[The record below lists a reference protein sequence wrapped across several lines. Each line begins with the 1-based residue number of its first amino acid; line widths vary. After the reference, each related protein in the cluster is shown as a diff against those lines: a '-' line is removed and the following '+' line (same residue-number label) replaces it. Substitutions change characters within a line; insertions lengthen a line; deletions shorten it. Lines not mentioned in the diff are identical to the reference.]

1 MSRLVNKLYVDQL
14 KAEPCVDCGRT
25 FPPAAMDFDHVR
37 GVKVANISEMLY
49 RSRAEL
55 DAEIAKCE
63 LVCATCHR
71 LRENTRRVDVHLDA
85 ADAYDVDAELAA
97 CGE

>member
-1 MSRLVNKLYVDQL
+1 VDQL

-37 GVKVANISEMLY
+37 GVKVANISQML
-49 RSRAEL
+49 RSPRAEL

-71 LRENTRRVDVHLDA
+71 LRGATRRLDVHVDA

-97 CGE
+97 ADA

>member
-1 MSRLVNKLYVDQL
+1 MSRIVNKLYVDQL
-14 KAEPCVDCGRT
+14 KAAPCSDCGNT

-37 GVKVANISEMLY
+37 GVKLANISEML
-49 RSRAEL
+49 RSPRAAL

-71 LRENTRRVDVHLDA
+71 LRGDTRRLDVHLDA

-97 CGE
+97 HDT